1 MYLCRQHVDCG
12 LRIDPS
18 AAACGGAI
26 ICVNL
31 HWLVR
36 AWDLCNKE
44 VLPTAT
50 TTTTTASSQQI
61 YRNVFRPSPTLS
73 ASSVQAL
80 GLSSPRHT
88 NYLGA

>member
-12 LRIDPS
+12 LGIDPS
-18 AAACGGAI
+18 AAAGGAI

-31 HWLVR
+31 HWLVW

-44 VLPTAT
+44 VLPTT
-50 TTTTTASSQQI
+50 TTATTTASSQQI

-88 NYLGA
+88 NNLGA

>member
-12 LRIDPS
+12 LGIDPS
-18 AAACGGAI
+18 AAAI

-44 VLPTAT
+44 VLHHHHQPA
-50 TTTTTASSQQI
+50 ASSQQI

-80 GLSSPRHT
+80 GLRSPRLT
-88 NYLGA
+88 NNLGA

>member
-1 MYLCRQHVDCG
+1 MYLCRQRVDCG
-12 LRIDPS
+12 LGIDPS
-18 AAACGGAI
+18 AAAI

-44 VLPTAT
+44 VLPT

-88 NYLGA
+88 NNLGA